1 MIGFVARGA
10 HWLDAWLR
18 QHLGRPYLALLG
30 AGLVYGIIA
39 SVFSLGHAMHSRAS
53 VLKILAMVLFE
64 LALLINQLGQ
74 FHEYRQDRRSR
85 REARRRPS

>member
-10 HWLDAWLR
+10 YRLDAWLR
-18 QHLGRPYLALLG
+18 QHLGRPYIAL
-30 AGLVYGIIA
+30 IA
-39 SVFSLGHAMHSRAS
+39 SVFGLSHAMQSGVS
-53 VLKILAMVLFE
+53 VLKLLAMVLFQ

>member
-10 HWLDAWLR
+10 YRLDAWLR
-18 QHLGRPYLALLG
+18 QHLGRPYIALLG
-30 AGLVYGIIA
+30 VGLVYGIIA
-39 SVFSLGHAMHSRAS
+39 SVFGLSHAMQSGVS
-53 VLKILAMVLFE
+53 VLKLLAMVLFQ